1 MSKHLVAHVGF
12 HKTGTTALQE
22 SFAANRK
29 SLSAQGVVYPNFGQ
43 KAHHRATWALLGR
56 TWGWKNRG
64 GRSYAIKEW
73 KRLVR
78 AINKS
83 KNTALISSE
92 FFCELSKEQIQKF
105 KADIKSDQF
114 TIVFT
119 IRPLV
124 KLLSSSYQQYLKYG
138 STPSYEE
145 WLHSVLD
152 KPGKSKLTPTF
163 WKRHDH
169 ASVIAKWVEA
179 FGADNVVVVVAD
191 ERAPTAIFDAFN
203 SILNLSKDTL
213 TQPEGLSSNRSLTYE
228 EISLLLEVN
237 RNFSKDRDWSDYA
250 IYIREGSIR
259 HLTDTVKPANN
270 SVKLQT
276 PEWAEKIAREINA
289 LSISKINASGVRI
302 IGNLDDFATAEI
314 LVGENSPINT
324 ISVETAAQAIV
335 AIGQNSL
342 ARHSTKVIFKE
353 AQRRIKKRLR
363 LLKRKIKF
371 WR

>member
-29 SLSAQGVVYPNFGQ
+29 SLKAQGVVYPNFGQ
-43 KAHHRATWALLGR
+43 RAHHRATWALIGR

-64 GRSYAIKEW
+64 GRAYAIKEW

-83 KNTALISSE
+83 RNIALISSE
-92 FFCELSKEQIQKF
+92 FFCELSTEQIQKF

-138 STPSYEE
+138 LTPNYEE

-152 KPGKSKLTPTF
+152 KPGESKLTPTF
-163 WKRHDH
+163 WKRHNH
-169 ASVIAKWVEA
+169 AGVITKWVEV
-179 FGADNVVVVVAD
+179 FGANNIVVVVAD
-191 ERAPTAIFDAFN
+191 EKVPTAIFDAFN

-228 EISLLLEVN
+228 EISLLLEIN
-237 RNFSKDRDWSDYA
+237 RNFPEERDWSDYA
-250 IYIREGSIR
+250 IYIRDGAIR
-259 HLTDTVKPANN
+259 HLTDTVKPSNN
-270 SVKLQT
+270 SLKLQT
-276 PEWAEKIAREINA
+276 PEWAEKIAREISA
-289 LSISKINASGVRI
+289 LSVSKIKASGVRI
-302 IGNLDDFATAEI
+302 IGNLDDFDTAEI
-314 LVGENSPINT
+314 LIGENSVVST

-342 ARHSTKVIFKE
+342 KRQSTKVIFKE
-353 AQRRIKKRLR
+353 AKRRLKKRLR
-363 LLKRKIKF
+363 LGKKRSK
-371 WR
+371 R